1 VSSLSFGTLLSTMIY
16 NGKKASL
23 QIQEK
28 LKTRITSLTKQP
40 SLAVFSIAEHPSITS
55 FIKIKRTFGE
65 AIGVKIDEY
74 SYEASFGEEA
84 LIKKIDDAS
93 LGETYTGI
101 IVQLPLPA
109 TYNTQRVLDTIPVHL
124 DVDILGTR
132 AWKLFSD
139 TNTSIPPVAGA
150 VAHILQDT
158 NTEIYTKNIVVIGN
172 GILVGK
178 PVSTW
183 FKNKHA
189 NVTVVDITTPE
200 DVRSHL
206 YKEADIVVSGIGSP
220 HHLKKEFFKVG
231 VVLIDA
237 GTSEQAGVLA
247 GDCDPSCAEIASV
260 CTPVPGGVGPLTVA
274 CLFENLVSKA
284 ELGDKRTQTNR

>member
-1 VSSLSFGTLLSTMIY
+1 MESNMESGTLFLIMIY
-16 NGKKASL
+16 NGKEASL
-23 QIQEK
+23 ALREI
-28 LKTRITSLTKQP
+28 LKARVTTLTQQP

-74 SYEASFGEEA
+74 SYDASFGEAE
-84 LIKKIDDAS
+84 LIKKIDDVS
-93 LGETYTGI
+93 LSGNYTGI

-109 TYNTQRVLDTIPVHL
+109 SYNTQRILDTIPERL
-124 DVDILGTR
+124 DVDVLGAR

-139 TNTSIPPVAGA
+139 TNTVLPPVAGA
-150 VAHILQDT
+150 IAHILEDMKI
-158 NTEIYTKNIVVIGN
+158 EIRGKRIVVIGN

-178 PVSTW
+178 PISTW

-189 NVTVVDITTPE
+189 NVTVVDINTPE
-200 DVRSHL
+200 NVRKQF
-206 YKEADIVVSGIGSP
+206 YKEADIVITGIGSP
-220 HHLKKEFFKVG
+220 HHLKKEFFKEG

-247 GDCDPSCAEIASV
+247 GDCDPECAEIASV
-260 CTPVPGGVGPLTVA
+260 FTPVPGGVGPLTVA
-274 CLFENLVSKA
+274 CLFENVVKKA
-284 ELGDKRTQTNR
+284 ENSV